1 MNFFLTFWYV
11 DGRSLRVYAVCV
23 HVCERA
29 RVLCECVYKQA
40 MKQGVNQS
48 YVEEMGQ
55 SGAGCQGS
63 DGF

>member
-1 MNFFLTFWYV
+1 MLVPLDW
-11 DGRSLRVYAVCV
+11 DGRLRVYRVCV
-23 HVCERA
+23 FVCCER
-29 RVLCECVYKQA
+29 VYKQA
-40 MKQGVNQS
+40 MRQGVNQS